1 MYEFINIVEIQGV
14 VGQANVQ
21 KVNDAIKITLSV
33 ATNYTHLR
41 SDKTICIDT
50 TWFLIV
56 VWTKENKDKLVIP
69 QKDDWIHA
77 KGRLRQC
84 RAIDEDENV
93 VQIYDVLAT
102 ELSILEKQPQEI

>member
-1 MYEFINIVEIQGV
+1 MYEFINVVEIQGV

-21 KVNDAIKITLSV
+21 KVNENIKITLSV
-33 ATNYTHLR
+33 ATNYTPLR

-56 VWTKENKDKLVIP
+56 MWTKEKENKLVIP

-77 KGRLRQC
+77 KGRLRQY

-93 VQIYDVLAT
+93 VQIYDVLAN
-102 ELSILEKQPQEI
+102 ELSILEKKQEI

>member
-1 MYEFINIVEIQGV
+1 MYEFINNVEIQGI

-21 KVNDAIKITLSV
+21 KVNDTIKITLSV

-56 VWTKENKDKLVIP
+56 MWTKEKENKLVIP

-77 KGRLRQC
+77 KGRLRQY

-93 VQIYDVLAT
+93 VQIYDVLAN
-102 ELSILEKQPQEI
+102 ELSILEKKQEI